1 MKVRVE
7 DKVFWGHGQDFLM
20 AANLSTNKQR
30 DPSSPRAVRM
40 RLLKKQFKPKEQK
53 PKAEKVQAGKM
64 EVEKKTLSRLR
75 IQLNKLEKEEEQGKI
90 ELETIMSEQSEIS
103 SQKSID
109 QLRISRL
116 QEIIQDCQRGIDEHE
131 DKIRRGKCRKA
142 YLEGKRKKTTLKL
155 TKLEMEVRS
164 VRKEVNKTKWP

>member
-7 DKVFWGHGQDFLM
+7 VKVFLGHGQDFLM

-75 IQLNKLEKEEEQGKI
+75 IQLNKLENEREQGKI
-90 ELETIMSEQSEIS
+90 ELATITAEQSEIS
-103 SQKSID
+103 GHRTIALLK
-109 QLRISRL
+109 IS
-116 QEIIQDCQRGIDEHE
+116 
-131 DKIRRGKCRKA
+131 
-142 YLEGKRKKTTLKL
+142 
-155 TKLEMEVRS
+155 S
-164 VRKEVNKTKWP
+164 